1 MDVTAFDYVLLAV
14 IGTLAIIG
22 LFKGLSGWLGTLTGA
37 AAATVFGYFGF
48 GYCLMAAMAWSV
60 ARVSPK

>member
-22 LFKGLSGWLGTLTGA
+22 LFKGLSGWWGTLTGA
-37 AAATVFGYFGF
+37 GAAV
-48 GYCLMAAMAWSV
+48 V
-60 ARVSPK
+60 